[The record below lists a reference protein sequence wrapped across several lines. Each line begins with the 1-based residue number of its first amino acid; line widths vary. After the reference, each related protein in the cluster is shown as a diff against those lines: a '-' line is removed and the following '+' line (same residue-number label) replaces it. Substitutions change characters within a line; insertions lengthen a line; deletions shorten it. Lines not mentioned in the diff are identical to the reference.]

1 MERNSKIISRL
12 TALWALSEAGLGGIM
27 HALQSPFTGLF
38 VGGFAILLVT
48 LIAYFSDNRWKTII
62 RSLLIVMIIKLAVS
76 PHSPPTAYLA
86 VSFQAIMA
94 GFIYSKLRI
103 NMWSSMLLGIVT
115 LVESAIQKLLVL
127 WLIYGSSLW
136 SAIDEFGDY
145 IAVKMSF
152 MAGLVSSQVLI
163 SVYLWIYALIGILLG
178 YLIYDMI
185 LYLEYNKGNVQ
196 YQIKAIEFDLE
207 YKVAK
212 KKRVNWRL
220 WLMWA
225 GVLLLILAYYFF
237 TQQGAGVWKNGLYI
251 VIRSLGIL
259 LVWYYLL
266 GPLVTKWLR
275 KFLATKQS
283 KVQREVDET
292 LTLLPFLKN
301 VIELAWKE
309 NRKEKGYTRW
319 KSFMGDAILYSIHLQ
334 LE

>member
-1 MERNSKIISRL
+1 MQRNSKIISRL

-48 LIAYFSDNRWKTII
+48 LIAYFSDNRWNTIL
-62 RSLLIVMIIKLAVS
+62 RSLLIVLIIKLAVS

-86 VSFQAIMA
+86 VTFQAIMA
-94 GFIYSKLRI
+94 GAIYSKLRI
-103 NMWSSMLLGIVT
+103 NMWSTMLLGIIT

-127 WLIYGSSLW
+127 WLVYGNSIW
-136 SAIDEFGDY
+136 KAIDEFGEY

-207 YKVAK
+207 YKVK
-212 KKRVNWRL
+212 KKKGKWRSL
-220 WLMWA
+220 LMWS

-237 TQQGAGVWKNGLYI
+237 IKQGEGVWKSGLYI
-251 VIRSLGIL
+251 IIRSLGIL

-275 KFLATKQS
+275 SFLATKQS
-283 KVQREVDET
+283 KVQKEVDET
-292 LTLLPFLKN
+292 LTLLPYLKN

-309 NRKEKGYTRW
+309 NKKEKGYTRW